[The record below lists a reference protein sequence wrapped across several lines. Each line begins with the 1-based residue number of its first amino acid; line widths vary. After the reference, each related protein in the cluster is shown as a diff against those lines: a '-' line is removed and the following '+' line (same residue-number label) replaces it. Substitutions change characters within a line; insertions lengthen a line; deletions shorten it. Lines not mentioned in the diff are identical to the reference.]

1 MEKVSIFIL
10 NEVEGEQLTG
20 SNETKGI
27 LVELKEKFP
36 HAEIVLTLGR
46 EGAIYIGDG
55 VEYYQPIFEAQAID
69 TTAAGDTFT
78 GYFLAGLTSGMEIPE
93 VMRMSAKASAIT
105 VTRSGAVPSIPFKEE
120 VDRALSERISN

>member
-1 MEKVSIFIL
+1 MKILNMGSLNIDYVYNVYHIILPGETENTTARNVFLGGKGMKIVLNHSPFNEKLDDCDLEKVSIFIL

-46 EGAIYIGDG
+46 EGA
-55 VEYYQPIFEAQAID
+55 
-69 TTAAGDTFT
+69 
-78 GYFLAGLTSGMEIPE
+78 
-93 VMRMSAKASAIT
+93 
-105 VTRSGAVPSIPFKEE
+105 VPSIPFKVE
-120 VDRALSERISN
+120 VERALMNMFI